1 MKQENIETLNK
12 LYDSLKLL
20 CYQFPNFIS
29 DFEIGFIKKAEIEKF
44 IFSKVQ
50 IELKICMEDVFN
62 TSDLV
67 FNIINSDDE
76 AELLILIQGQ
86 DKEGLK

>member
-1 MKQENIETLNK
+1 MKQENIEALNK
-12 LYDSLKLL
+12 LYESLKIL

-29 DFEIGFIKKAEIEKF
+29 DFEIDFINKSETEKF
-44 IFSKVQ
+44 VFSKVHAD
-50 IELKICMEDVFN
+50 LKVCLSDLFN

-76 AELLILIQGQ
+76 AELLILIQG
-86 DKEGLK
+86 KYEEGLK